1 MGGVA
6 LFFDLGLD
14 AFELGLGGTCFL
26 DFFRLPTFVDDN
38 LFSVPVFGKDEGA
51 GVGSLGDLAGVTV
64 AGKDLGLAG
73 ILVGDR
79 GEGEC

>member
-1 MGGVA
+1 M
-6 LFFDLGLD
+6 
-14 AFELGLGGTCFL
+14 T
-26 DFFRLPTFVDDN
+26 TF
-38 LFSVPVFGKDEGA
+38 SPVPVFGKDEGA